1 MATIAAFFDS
11 VEHMDKDADDEWYM
25 IWARL
30 SELDGC
36 AKLRTLVFNETID
49 PFPSVWEIEARG
61 HREVCFKSGRFD
73 QIALE
78 SDHPL
83 LWGHTMPTEQLNF
96 IGPPGP
102 HESLLWRLYER
113 HRQVVGDYIPFDR
126 HVQSHFIGNRL
137 SGGGGVLAEGPTRL
151 LRTYADVLAGSDL
164 EPYFPYPTRPA
175 VRWDEARQWVV
186 EDAPLAVLI
195 LGESYLVAE
204 EFSANRES

>member
-1 MATIAAFFDS
+1 
-11 VEHMDKDADDEWYM
+11 M
-25 IWARL
+25 IWTRL
-30 SELDGC
+30 SEVDGC
-36 AKLRTLVFNETID
+36 AKLRILVFYEPSD

-113 HRQVVGDYIPFDR
+113 HRQVVGDFIPFDR

-137 SGGGGVLAEGPTRL
+137 SGSGGVLAEGRHGCSANMRTCWPGVIWNLISPTPRG
-151 LRTYADVLAGSDL
+151 RPSGGM
-164 EPYFPYPTRPA
+164 RPA
-175 VRWDEARQWVV
+175 NGWWKMRRWRC
-186 EDAPLAVLI
+186 
-195 LGESYLVAE
+195 
-204 EFSANRES
+204 